1 MRRPKYGG
9 AVILMLSLNKK
20 VDIIVGSED
29 LTISK
34 NPLPPFENHTSLFLA
49 ELSTTILAD
58 SRSSKYP
65 DVVTFAFWC
74 RKSNIIK
81 LQQQFAD
88 PNIRLGLG
96 YVFHIAPSNVPI
108 NFAFSLV
115 FSLLAGNSNIV
126 RVPSRNFEQVD
137 IICDAIKQLLK
148 KKVYQDI
155 GNRISIIRY
164 AQDDD
169 ITKELSLDCSA
180 RIIWGGDQTI
190 RHIKQLPIPVRSR
203 EIAFADRYSFCIFD
217 SQHVLDLS
225 TKELKSLANSFYN
238 DTYLM
243 DQNACSSPHLI
254 VWLGNDD
261 TAGDAQKRFWSELH
275 ELVLIK
281 YNLQAIHAIDK
292 FTMMCHSA
300 IDLEQTHHFTSCDN
314 YIYRLNLNEL
324 PDNLENW
331 RGKYGLFYEYTTHDI
346 NTISSIVNN
355 KYQTLTYFGV
365 SKDTLVSFVLT
376 NNLNGIDRIV
386 PVGKALDISLIW
398 DGYDLIRT
406 LSRICDI
413 Y

>member
-1 MRRPKYGG
+1 
-9 AVILMLSLNKK
+9 MLSLNEKI
-20 VDIIVGSED
+20 DIIVGNRD
-29 LTISK
+29 LAVNK
-34 NPLPPFENHTSLFLA
+34 NPLIPFENIICLFLA

-58 SRSSKYP
+58 TRSSKYP

-74 RKSNIIK
+74 RKSNIAK

-88 PNIRLGLG
+88 PNVRLGLG

-126 RVPSRNFEQVD
+126 RVPSKNFEQVD
-137 IICDAIKQLLK
+137 IICDAINHLFRNKI
-148 KKVYQDI
+148 YQDI
-155 GNRISIIRY
+155 TERIIIIRFP
-164 AQDDD
+164 QDDA
-169 ITKELSLDCSA
+169 IAEKLSMDCNA

-190 RHIKQLPIPVRSR
+190 RHIKKIPLPVRSR
-203 EIAFADRYSFCIFD
+203 EIAFADRYSFCILD
-217 SQHVLDLS
+217 SQRIIDLG
-225 TKELKSLANSFYN
+225 TKELKSLVNGFYN

-254 VWLGNDD
+254 IWLGDD
-261 TAGDAQKRFWSELH
+261 DNVSNAQERFWSALNG
-275 ELVLIK
+275 LVVTK
-281 YNLQAIHAIDK
+281 YDLQAIHAVDK
-292 FTMMCHSA
+292 YTMMCHSA
-300 IDLEQTHHFTSCDN
+300 INLEQTHYFSSYEN
-314 YIYRLNLNEL
+314 YIYRLKLDEL
-324 PDNLENW
+324 PDSVDNW
-331 RGKYGLFYEYTTHDI
+331 RGKYGLFYEYTTQDI
-346 NTISSIVNN
+346 NTVSSIVNN

-365 SKDTLVSFVLT
+365 NKKILEGFVLT

-386 PVGKALDISLIW
+386 PVGKALDMSLIW